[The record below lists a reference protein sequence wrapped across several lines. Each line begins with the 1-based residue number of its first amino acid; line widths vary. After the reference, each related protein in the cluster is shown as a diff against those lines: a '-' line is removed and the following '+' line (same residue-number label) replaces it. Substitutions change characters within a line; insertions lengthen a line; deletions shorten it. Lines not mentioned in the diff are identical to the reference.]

1 MFAGK
6 KSAQIREILI
16 SESAW
21 EEMTCLF
28 APSLMDSNSFN
39 LYKQAPALVDNI
51 LATLNIT
58 RVAPVF
64 YDTAS

>member
-1 MFAGK
+1 HAFFSGVIK
-6 KSAQIREILI
+6 N
-16 SESAW
+16 W
-21 EEMTCLF
+21 
-28 APSLMDSNSFN
+28 LMDSNSFN